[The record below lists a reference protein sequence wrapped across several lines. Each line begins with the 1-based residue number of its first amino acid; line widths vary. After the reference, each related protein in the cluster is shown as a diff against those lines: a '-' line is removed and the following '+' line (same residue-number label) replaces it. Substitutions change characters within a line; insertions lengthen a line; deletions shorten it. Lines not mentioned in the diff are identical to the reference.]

1 MRKKVPWKS
10 RGKKRE
16 KGWVWVTK
24 RKEGGQEGEELGVD
38 PSQRH
43 MTPMGK
49 GQLRRKND
57 AWFDYYHLEI
67 V

>member
-24 RKEGGQEGEELGVD
+24 RKEGGQEGEELG
-38 PSQRH
+38 
-43 MTPMGK
+43 K
-49 GQLRRKND
+49 GRRRVGGREKRKR
-57 AWFDYYHLEI
+57 
-67 V
+67 